1 MPKKVL
7 LDEPCNI
14 LHESYVLSCKVSNLV
29 ASQAP
34 IDIYIRLR
42 GFENDSPLILF
53 RDFENRMKED
63 LKLNLIFSIEND
75 IGAVLQIDFVMDVP
89 DMEDDIMV
97 ASLTEVELRNAMRV
111 SEDQVARGA
120 IDQNIFISNRGTAAR
135 IDMEYENQEKSFSNF
150 YLPIAIRNRDIWGHF
165 SPTIA
170 ARALRKHFNY
180 F

>member
-1 MPKKVL
+1 MDATFCPSFLPVYLVSGVYLAQTSINIMIYDSTVDPLAGDPWPFTDVSLLSINQFLVPRSFQMMKAHTVL

-29 ASQAP
+29 VSQAP

-97 ASLTEVELRNAMRV
+97 ASLTEVEL
-111 SEDQVARGA
+111 SQVFKMA
-120 IDQNIFISNRGTAAR
+120 
-135 IDMEYENQEKSFSNF
+135 
-150 YLPIAIRNRDIWGHF
+150 LP
-165 SPTIA
+165 
-170 ARALRKHFNY
+170 K
-180 F
+180 

>member
-1 MPKKVL
+1 MMKADKVL

-14 LHESYVLSCKVSNLV
+14 LHESYGLSCKVSNLV
-29 ASQAP
+29 VSQAP

-97 ASLTEVELRNAMRV
+97 ASLTEVEL
-111 SEDQVARGA
+111 SQVFKV
-120 IDQNIFISNRGTAAR
+120 IFSR
-135 IDMEYENQEKSFSNF
+135 
-150 YLPIAIRNRDIWGHF
+150 
-165 SPTIA
+165 
-170 ARALRKHFNY
+170 
-180 F
+180 

>member
-1 MPKKVL
+1 M
-7 LDEPCNI
+7 
-14 LHESYVLSCKVSNLV
+14 SNLV

-120 IDQNIFISNRGTAAR
+120 IDQNISYFN
-135 IDMEYENQEKSFSNF
+135 
-150 YLPIAIRNRDIWGHF
+150 GHVC
-165 SPTIA
+165 
-170 ARALRKHFNY
+170 
-180 F
+180 

>member
-1 MPKKVL
+1 MKADKVL

-29 ASQAP
+29 VSQAP

-97 ASLTEVELRNAMRV
+97 ASLTDVELRRDFQLLLVKPLCDWLTLSQSLHHCLIAL
-111 SEDQVARGA
+111 SS
-120 IDQNIFISNRGTAAR
+120 QNQFANPPKKCHESLRRSSRAWCNRPKR
-135 IDMEYENQEKSFSNF
+135 F
-150 YLPIAIRNRDIWGHF
+150 YI
-165 SPTIA
+165 
-170 ARALRKHFNY
+170 
-180 F
+180 